1 MPPEIDP
8 AATMRL
14 RQWRGPTLSPGSSAI
29 AVVVRAAAAL
39 AMTTGSVRGRR
50 CGEGHRY
57 RYQATMAPLAL
68 CCYCSPQPQ

>member
-1 MPPEIDP
+1 M
-8 AATMRL
+8 
-14 RQWRGPTLSPGSSAI
+14 SPGSSAI